1 MIDQVRRLSLAVV
14 FLCAAACTALQSAR
28 EPAPAALSPVTLL
41 VFGDTGYHYDYL
53 EKEDYEVV
61 VTEAQFLAKER
72 QDWIEDKRPID
83 ELDFPPMYKL
93 PRNGSI
99 IAASGQAPVATAMRS
114 YCAKQGC
121 DFATLLGDNIYPDG
135 ATAGADGIDDALRF
149 RDLLAIPY
157 GPLGD
162 GRKDFR
168 IYTVLG
174 NHDWHTSREG
184 ALAQVRFMETSP
196 PFYMKGLF
204 YRIVPP
210 AGRGAVEIF
219 AIDTQV
225 LLAGTRST
233 RLCSL
238 TTPPKLRPR
247 SWTSLSPGRRHKT
260 KRSATWWAGSKRR
273 WRTRRHAGRS

>member
-72 QDWIEDKRPID
+72 QDWIEDKRPIE

-93 PRNGSI
+93 PRNGNI
-99 IAASGQAPVATAMRS
+99 IAASGLAPVATAMRS

-149 RDLLAIPY
+149 RDLLTIPY

-210 AGRGAVEIF
+210 AGLGAVEIF

-225 LLAGTRST
+225 LLAGTPIYKAVLADDAAEAPST
-233 RLCSL
+233 
-238 TTPPKLRPR
+238 KLDKLEP
-247 SWTSLSPGRRHKT
+247 WAAPQNE
-260 KRSATWWAGSKRR
+260 RSATWWAGSKRR

>member
-28 EPAPAALSPVTLL
+28 EPAPVALSPVTLL

-72 QDWIEDKRPID
+72 QDWIEDKRPIE

-149 RDLLAIPY
+149 RDLLTIPY

-162 GRKDFR
+162 GRTDFR

-204 YRIVPP
+204 YRIAPP

-225 LLAGTRST
+225 LLAGTT
-233 RLCSL
+233 IYKAYWL

-247 SWTSLSPGRRHKT
+247 SWTSSSPGRRHKT